1 MRSLPSRT
9 FGPVFWPS
17 FSSKPLHLV
26 SFTLLLLLHY
36 FIRLTS
42 LYFLLVSE
50 QEKLAIVNS
59 SPPLESA
66 SAAASPSLSATAAA
80 VFPSLSETA
89 APASPILHEPTITQ
103 CSPKMVKNVKFD
115 KGTLLLH
122 LCQFPDENQ
131 DQLEMVKDCL
141 GLQDEKSVCALD
153 VNNIYSPQQWLTPL
167 HIACSYGFVEVAKLL
182 IERAGAAVNIT
193 DKEGWTPLHCACAEG
208 QVEVV
213 EMLLKCQGNLARQD
227 EGAGKGW
234 IYPLDGPIILEQEND
249 DGDIPEEVAHEDK
262 EDVINLILK
271 GVDRLST
278 TLVINIS
285 LFRVQTLLPTSSKN
299 PSRPSKRQRRGR

>member
-1 MRSLPSRT
+1 MNPVRRLSLDKT
-9 FGPVFWPS
+9 
-17 FSSKPLHLV
+17 
-26 SFTLLLLLHY
+26 
-36 FIRLTS
+36 
-42 LYFLLVSE
+42 
-50 QEKLAIVNS
+50 
-59 SPPLESA
+59 SPPTAYPFGAAPGTGAVLSA
-66 SAAASPSLSATAAA
+66 SAAVPPPSRPTSEMAATAAA
-80 VFPSLSETA
+80 TISRHRSSSGGGGSNKPRSHRSGTASQKDFPTKMLARETKKIK
-89 APASPILHEPTITQ
+89 S
-103 CSPKMVKNVKFD
+103 VKFD
-115 KGTLLLH
+115 QATLLLH

-141 GLQDEKSVCALD
+141 GLEDEKSVCALD
-153 VNNIYSPQQWLTPL
+153 VNNTYSPQQWLTPL

-213 EMLLKCQGNLARQD
+213 KLLMKCQGNIARKE

-234 IYPLDGPIILEQEND
+234 IYALDGPINLEQEND

-262 EDVINLILK
+262 EDVINFILK

-285 LFRVQTLLPTSSKN
+285 LFRMQKIIPTSSKN
-299 PSRPSKRQRRGR
+299 SSRASK